1 MKKIL
6 ITGGNGQLGHSF
18 SSIYQKEYNILS
30 LGRDK
35 LDITNKDE
43 ILKVIEAF
51 EPDIILNCAAMTDV
65 DGCEDNPIIAETINV
80 LGIKNLLDVF
90 KGFFIHISTDYVF
103 DGKKGPY
110 KESDIP
116 NPINMYGKTKL
127 FGEEI
132 VKNNSNQWVILRTN
146 VLFGLAS
153 KASFV
158 SWVVNSLKENK
169 EIFVVNDQINN
180 PIWINDFAKIID
192 LVISNNLKGLFHVGS
207 NTFCSRYEFANM
219 IAEVFNLK
227 KEKIHP
233 ISTKSLNQKAERPL
247 KSGLISNKLLSK
259 IQSGNIDLKKSLR
272 ELKNIFD

>member
-6 ITGGNGQLGHSF
+6 ITGGDGQLGRSF
-18 SSIYQKEYNILS
+18 SSNYQEKYNILS
-30 LGRDK
+30 LGRDS
-35 LDITNKDE
+35 LDITNE
-43 ILKVIEAF
+43 EQISKVIKEF
-51 EPDIILNCAAMTDV
+51 QPNIILNCAAMTDV

-80 LGIKNLLDVF
+80 LAIKNLLDVF

-227 KEKIHP
+227 KGKIHP